1 MHIKKLGKL
10 KLEKLNNRKELKEI
24 ETELKSLKIELIK
37 ERFSGKLEI
46 EIEIEIKTDKIE

>member
-1 MHIKKLGKL
+1 MHKKKLGKL

>member
-1 MHIKKLGKL
+1 MHIKRLAKL

-24 ETELKSLKIELIK
+24 EIELIK

-46 EIEIEIKTDKIE
+46 EIKIEIKTDKIE

>member
-46 EIEIEIKTDKIE
+46 EIEIEIKPDKIE